1 MKNILY
7 LYCISIIC
15 RRKRLKIEEH
25 FYLTE
30 ESYNPLE
37 DQNLS
42 SSQSLVTVLILR
54 KKNVYIQYWIFLQA
68 NFEEWYVAGH
78 LNRDIKIFYSEPVWN
93 IKVKFVYI

>member
-1 MKNILY
+1 MY
-7 LYCISIIC
+7 LYYISIIC

-42 SSQSLVTVLILR
+42 SSQSLVTVLNLR
-54 KKNVYIQYWIFLQA
+54 KKNVYSQYWIFCRQILRNGMWLGTSTGILRSSTPSQC
-68 NFEEWYVAGH
+68 GTS
-78 LNRDIKIFYSEPVWN
+78 R
-93 IKVKFVYI
+93 